1 MAMECAFF
9 GFMGAILIVQP
20 GSDAFSP
27 STLFP
32 IFAAFCYALY
42 IVTMRLFDEDA
53 PNPVIYICASVASG
67 ITANLFALIYGD
79 ISPINSLK
87 QASMIL

>member
-1 MAMECAFF
+1 MNNECIDDMEVCGNCGCEF
-9 GFMGAILIVQP
+9 
-20 GSDAFSP
+20 D
-27 STLFP
+27 STDFD
-32 IFAAFCYALY
+32 Y
-42 IVTMRLFDEDA
+42 VDDVFDEDA